1 MVRPAER
8 TSTAVKPNTLFARH
22 VTLTWFHII
31 NFLLP
36 SQNIYLRLL
45 SLRSE
50 VNILRIFGWLNRHLA
65 IRQTRQL
72 DWNLVIKNTMAY
84 FDWRLRKWLIVS
96 KLSWKSVSI
105 QLHTSWIVDGNYIYL
120 NFSCTEA
127 CVSKMKTTALCV
139 FALFLSSMLVEGG
152 MANVKCLQ
160 RGNCKKAQVHE

>member
-1 MVRPAER
+1 MRPAER
-8 TSTAVKPNTLFARH
+8 TSTAVKPKTLLARH

-65 IRQTRQL
+65 IRQTGQL
-72 DWNLVIKNTMAY
+72 DWNLVIKNTVAY

-105 QLHTSWIVDGNYIYL
+105 QLHTSWIVDGNYIYQ

-152 MANVKCLQ
+152 VVNPECTKKNKCKE
-160 RGNCKKAQVHE
+160 KKVHE